1 MQLKITALFVLGLCL
16 SGCGQQQ
23 KQRAADTIYSG
34 GVVIT
39 MNDQQPQ
46 AEAVAVSDGKII
58 FVGSDEEVKAYLHP
72 GTQQVNLLG
81 RSLLPGFIDA
91 HGHVSTVGLQA
102 MSANLLPVPDGK
114 VNSVVVLQQ
123 VLTEFISQSDLP
135 AKTGLVMGFGYDDS
149 QLQELRH
156 PTKAELD
163 QVSTELPIIIMHQS
177 GHLGVANSKA
187 LAMAGISAATTDPQ
201 GGVIRRLQGSDE
213 PDGVLEEL
221 AFFTVLAKLFP
232 MSDPEFA
239 VQMLQAG
246 QALYLKY
253 GYTTIQDG
261 RVSPD
266 QVHTAIR
273 AAEQGLLKADLV
285 SYPDITDAKSAAL
298 MQPPWFQDT
307 RHTPAYRQHFRIGG
321 MKLTLDGSPQGKTAW
336 LSQPYYQPPAGQNAD
351 YAGYAVMTDQQ
362 AQTYIEQALRQ
373 HWQLLVHVNG
383 DKAIDQFL
391 QAMQKDFQLHGQT
404 QTRPV
409 LIHGQTLRQDQ
420 VAPLKQLGI
429 FPSVFPMHTFYW
441 GDWHRTSVL
450 GPERAEHISPTGW
463 LLLQDMMFTSHHDAP
478 VAFPDSMRV
487 LSATV
492 NRTTRTGYVLGP
504 QHRVE
509 PLIALKALTLW
520 AAWQHFEEASKGSI
534 EAGKLA
540 DFVIL
545 SDNPLT
551 VPKEQLASLK
561 VLQTIKQDKTVY
573 KAD

>member
-1 MQLKITALFVLGLCL
+1 MPLKITALFVLGLCL

-23 KQRAADTIYSG
+23 KQLAADTIYSG

-39 MNDQQPQ
+39 MNDQQPL
-46 AEAVAVSDGKII
+46 AEAVAVVDGKII
-58 FVGSDEEVKAYLHP
+58 FVGSDEEVKAYQHP
-72 GTQQVNLLG
+72 GTQQVDLLG

-114 VNSVVVLQQ
+114 VNSVAQLQQ
-123 VLTEFISQSDLP
+123 VLTEFIRQSDLP

-156 PTKAELD
+156 PTKTELD
-163 QVSTELPIIIMHQS
+163 QVSIEHPIIVMHQS

-187 LAMAGISAATTDPQ
+187 LAMAGISAATADPQ

-221 AFFTVLAKLFP
+221 AFFTALARLFP

-246 QALYLKY
+246 QELYLKY

-285 SYPDITDAKSAAL
+285 SYPDITDVKSAAL
-298 MQPPWFQDT
+298 MQPPWFRDT

-336 LSQPYYQPPAGQNAD
+336 LSQPYYQPPAGQNVD

-391 QAMQKDFQLHGQT
+391 QVMQKDFQLHGQT

-409 LIHGQTLRQDQ
+409 LIHGQTLRKDQ

-441 GDWHRTSVL
+441 GDWHRSSVL

-463 LLLQDMMFTSHHDAP
+463 LLQQDMMFTSHHDAP

-492 NRTTRTGYVLGP
+492 NRTTRSGYVLGP
-504 QHRVE
+504 EHRVE

-520 AAWQHFEEASKGSI
+520 AARQHFEEASKGSI

-561 VLQTIKQDKTVY
+561 VLQTIKQDKTVF